1 MSYCSSVKE
10 WRLRRTE
17 PPRGILAGYL
27 AENLFSY
34 LNERENT
41 VDSKTCDKDSDH
53 HRNQRCDKYAE
64 LILYRSSG
72 V

>member
-27 AENLFSY
+27 AKDLFS
-34 LNERENT
+34 
-41 VDSKTCDKDSDH
+41 KTNKIDYTED
-53 HRNQRCDKYAE
+53 N
-64 LILYRSSG
+64 
-72 V
+72 